1 MEKTSAKRWGKLG
14 GALAA
19 SVALHLAVLAVFLV
33 KLPELLPQPEPEET
47 VTVELVPP
55 PKENKP
61 EEQAKA
67 EEPPPPEEEKA
78 EEEKAEQAKAEEPPA
93 PAEPPPSQGEG
104 QPVPLPVLRPVFEF
118 GEKDSG
124 PKQDMS
130 GNASQ
135 EAAKPPPE
143 TQPQPEEAKPSQT
156 AAEKPSASDE
166 QPGSPPPDGIKLPEV
181 VVANPGA
188 PEEGTAGAESSSETS
203 VELSQV
209 KPPSEP
215 ATQPAEVAEA
225 RPPSDLAEVSTLF
238 SRSVT
243 DDPFAMTAM
252 AGLSRSER
260 ADQLCLTELREQL
273 RHAGPQYRPVLLPS
287 FTLEQGTVLDIREAA
302 FRTSSQWYELSFR
315 CEVDE
320 EVTKVVSFAFH
331 VGDPIPKSEWERR
344 GFPAF

>member
-14 GALAA
+14 GAVAA

-33 KLPELLPQPEPEET
+33 KLPELLPQPQPEET

-55 PKENKP
+55 PEEKKP
-61 EEQAKA
+61 EEKAKA
-67 EEPPPPEEEKA
+67 EEPPTPEEAKA
-78 EEEKAEQAKAEEPPA
+78 EEAKAEEPPA
-93 PAEPPPSQGEG
+93 PAEPPPPPSQGEG

-118 GEKDSG
+118 GEKDRG
-124 PKQDMS
+124 PKQDTN
-130 GNASQ
+130 GDASQ

-143 TQPQPEEAKPSQT
+143 TKPQPEEAKPSET
-156 AAEKPSASDE
+156 VAEKTVGCRRTDRAVRYRTTS
-166 QPGSPPPDGIKLPEV
+166 IFHEV
-181 VVANPGA
+181 TIANTPA
-188 PEEGTAGAESSSETS
+188 LRTKEIAGAESSSETS
-203 VELSQV
+203 IELSQV

-215 ATQPAEVAEA
+215 ATQPAEAAEA
-225 RPPSDLAEVSTLF
+225 RPSSDLAEVRTLF

-252 AGLSRSER
+252 ASLSRSER

-320 EVTKVVSFAFH
+320 DVTKVVSFAFH
-331 VGDPIPKSEWERR
+331 IGDPIPKSEWERR

>member
-14 GALAA
+14 GAVAA

-33 KLPELLPQPEPEET
+33 KLPELLPQPQPEET

-55 PKENKP
+55 PEEKKP
-61 EEQAKA
+61 EEKAKA
-67 EEPPPPEEEKA
+67 KEPPPPEEAKV
-78 EEEKAEQAKAEEPPA
+78 EEAKAEEPPA
-93 PAEPPPSQGEG
+93 PAEPPPPPSQGEG

-124 PKQDMS
+124 PKQDTS
-130 GNASQ
+130 GDASQ

-143 TQPQPEEAKPSQT
+143 TKPQPEEAKPLET
-156 AAEKPSASDE
+156 ASEKPSATD
-166 QPGSPPPDGIKLPEV
+166 QPPGSPLPDDINLPAV
-181 VVANPGA
+181 AMANPGA
-188 PEEGTAGAESSSETS
+188 PDKGTAGAESSSETS
-203 VELSQV
+203 IGLSQV

-215 ATQPAEVAEA
+215 ATQPAEAAEA
-225 RPPSDLAEVSTLF
+225 RPSSDLAEVRTLF

-320 EVTKVVSFAFH
+320 EVVKVVSFAFH

>member
-14 GALAA
+14 GAVVA

-33 KLPELLPQPEPEET
+33 KLPELLPQPQPEET

-55 PKENKP
+55 PEEKKP
-61 EEQAKA
+61 EEKAKA
-67 EEPPPPEEEKA
+67 KEPPPPEE
-78 EEEKAEQAKAEEPPA
+78 AKAEEAKADEPPV
-93 PAEPPPSQGEG
+93 PAEPPPPSQGEG

-135 EAAKPPPE
+135 EAAMPPPG
-143 TQPQPEEAKPSQT
+143 TKPQPEEAKPSET
-156 AAEKPSASDE
+156 AAEKPSAADE
-166 QPGSPPPDGIKLPEV
+166 PPGSPLPDDIDPPEV
-181 VVANPGA
+181 VMANPGA
-188 PEEGTAGAESSSETS
+188 PDKGTAGAESSSETS
-203 VELSQV
+203 IELSQV

-215 ATQPAEVAEA
+215 ATTQPAEATEA
-225 RPPSDLAEVSTLF
+225 RPPSNLSEVTTLF

-243 DDPFAMTAM
+243 DDPYAMTAM

-273 RHAGPQYRPVLLPS
+273 RHEAPQYRPVLLPS

-320 EVTKVVSFAFH
+320 DVTKVASFAFH
-331 VGDPIPKSEWERR
+331 IGDPIPKSEWERR

>member
-14 GALAA
+14 GAVAA
-19 SVALHLAVLAVFLV
+19 SVALHLVVLAVFLV
-33 KLPELLPQPEPEET
+33 KLPELLPQPQPEET

-55 PKENKP
+55 PEEKKP
-61 EEQAKA
+61 EEEAKA
-67 EEPPPPEEEKA
+67 EEPPPPEEAKA
-78 EEEKAEQAKAEEPPA
+78 EEAKAEEPPA
-93 PAEPPPSQGEG
+93 PAEPPPPSQGEG
-104 QPVPLPVLRPVFEF
+104 RPVPLPVLRPVFEF

-124 PKQDMS
+124 PKQDTS

-135 EAAKPPPE
+135 EAATPPPE
-143 TQPQPEEAKPSQT
+143 TKPQPEEAKPSQT
-156 AAEKPSASDE
+156 AAEKPSAADE
-166 QPGSPPPDGIKLPEV
+166 PPGSPIPDDIDLPEV
-181 VVANPGA
+181 AMANPGA
-188 PEEGTAGAESSSETS
+188 PDKGTAGAEPSSETS
-203 VELSQV
+203 IELSQV
-209 KPPSEP
+209 KPPLEP
-215 ATQPAEVAEA
+215 ATQPAEAAED
-225 RPPSDLAEVSTLF
+225 RPPSDLAEVRTLF

-260 ADQLCLTELREQL
+260 ADQLCMTELREQL
-273 RHAGPQYRPVLLPS
+273 RHAEPQYRPVLLPS

-320 EVTKVVSFAFH
+320 DVIKVVSFAFH
-331 VGDPIPKSEWERR
+331 IGDPIPKSEWERR

>member
-14 GALAA
+14 GAVAA

-33 KLPELLPQPEPEET
+33 KPPDLLPQPQPEET

-55 PKENKP
+55 PEENKP

-67 EEPPPPEEEKA
+67 EEPPPPKEEKA
-78 EEEKAEQAKAEEPPA
+78 EEAKAEEPPA
-93 PAEPPPSQGEG
+93 PAEPPPPSQGEG

-143 TQPQPEEAKPSQT
+143 TQPQQEETKPSQT

-166 QPGSPPPDGIKLPEV
+166 QPGSPLPDGVKLPEV
-181 VVANPGA
+181 AMANPGA
-188 PEEGTAGAESSSETS
+188 PEEGAAGAGSSSETS

-215 ATQPAEVAEA
+215 ATQSAEVAEA
-225 RPPSDLAEVSTLF
+225 RPPSDLEEVRTLF

-273 RHAGPQYRPVLLPS
+273 RHEAPRYRPVLLPS

-320 EVTKVVSFAFH
+320 EVVKVVSFAFH
-331 VGDPIPKSEWERR
+331 VGDPIPESEWERR